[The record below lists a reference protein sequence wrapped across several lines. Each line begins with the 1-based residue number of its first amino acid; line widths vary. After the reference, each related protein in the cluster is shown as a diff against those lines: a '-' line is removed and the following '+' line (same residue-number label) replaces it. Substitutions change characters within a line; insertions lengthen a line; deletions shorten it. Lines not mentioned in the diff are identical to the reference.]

1 MCRRGFIF
9 LWRCANFDIMSNITQ
24 KEVEHIAELAR
35 IKLTEKEKDKMTKE
49 LGAILGYIDKLKEV
63 NTEGVEP
70 IAHITGLTDIFRN
83 DEPSDLGRVE
93 PEKLLKEVPARQ
105 DNYVK
110 VKEVF
115 EG

>member
-1 MCRRGFIF
+1 M
-9 LWRCANFDIMSNITQ
+9 NNITE

-35 IKLTEKEKDKMTKE
+35 IKLTGKEKDKITKE

-70 IAHITGLTDIFRN
+70 IAHITGLTDVFRN
-83 DEPSDLGRVE
+83 DEPTKKPLENQAAEVAKLVE
-93 PEKLLKEVPARQ
+93 MAPDRK
-105 DNYVK
+105 DNFVK

>member
-1 MCRRGFIF
+1 MT
-9 LWRCANFDIMSNITQ
+9 AITE

-63 NTEGVEP
+63 DTEGVEP
-70 IAHITGLTDIFRN
+70 IAHITGLEDVFRK
-83 DEPSDLGRVE
+83 DDSPREPDSENIKRLME
-93 PEKLLKEVPARQ
+93 QAPERK
-105 DNYVK
+105 DNFVK

-115 EG
+115 GE

>member
-1 MCRRGFIF
+1 
-9 LWRCANFDIMSNITQ
+9 MSSITE

-70 IAHITGLTDIFRN
+70 IAHITGLTDIFRKDDN
-83 DEPSDLGRVE
+83 PREPD
-93 PEKLLKEVPARQ
+93 PENIKRLMEQAPERK
-105 DNYVK
+105 DNFVK
-110 VKEVF
+110 VKEVLSD
-115 EG
+115 

>member
-1 MCRRGFIF
+1 
-9 LWRCANFDIMSNITQ
+9 MSNITE

-63 NTEGVEP
+63 NTKGVEP
-70 IAHITGLTDIFRN
+70 IAHLTGLTDIFRKDDN
-83 DEPSDLGRVE
+83 PREPDSENIKRLME
-93 PEKLLKEVPARQ
+93 QAPERK
-105 DNYVK
+105 DNFVK

-115 EG
+115 SD

>member
-1 MCRRGFIF
+1 
-9 LWRCANFDIMSNITQ
+9 MSNITE

-70 IAHITGLTDIFRN
+70 IAHITGLTDVFRSDDN
-83 DEPSDLGRVE
+83 PKEPASENIKRLMEQAPD
-93 PEKLLKEVPARQ
+93 KK
-105 DNYVK
+105 DNFVK

-115 EG
+115 SD